1 MYHLSPSNTSRL
13 GAVIPTGTYQDMLAS
28 VRTCP
33 SFVIPI
39 SKSSRPKEPTP
50 ATLPFEMQY
59 LMRVQCDF
67 VKKPARNLRLSNFL
81 KQATTGSPTIPA
93 MIVMYTPLAEYKLRQ
108 LFSQPTLILT
118 HYTDLADSHGLVLMR
133 GDITPQRHPQNLHHW
148 RSHHDSEVGVS
159 LSLSSAEA
167 VPRPSSTRPPQQER
181 IKSPI
186 ASFGN
191 PLHHPLHRHADE
203 LPVPLH
209 VRESMYAQVLSLDN
223 DNNNSKEAKEIM
235 DRELAIEGR
244 SMTSQ
249 LSSYSSCSPRNQ
261 LQ

>member
-148 RSHHDSEVGVS
+148 RSHHDSE
-159 LSLSSAEA
+159 
-167 VPRPSSTRPPQQER
+167 ER

-209 VRESMYAQVLSLDN
+209 VRESMYAQVLSLDD